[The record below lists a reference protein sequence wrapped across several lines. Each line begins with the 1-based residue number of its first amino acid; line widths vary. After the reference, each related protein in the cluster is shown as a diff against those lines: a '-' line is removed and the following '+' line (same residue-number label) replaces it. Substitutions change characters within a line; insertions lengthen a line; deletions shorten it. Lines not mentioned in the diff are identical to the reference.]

1 MNKLGKNLTGR
12 GGQYICDMLDE
23 EKEGSA
29 AQHKIKKKK
38 NMRDGLGKVVWQKIM
53 KVPHRN
59 EEICIW
65 KDD

>member
-12 GGQYICDMLDE
+12 GGQYICGMLDE
-23 EKEGSA
+23 EKEGSVA
-29 AQHKIKKKK
+29 EHKIKNK
-38 NMRDGLGKVVWQKIM
+38 NMRDGLGKVVWRKIM
-53 KVPHRN
+53 KVPHGN